1 MFPVHARSFGLVY
14 AVDLYRQKHTWSA
27 QDIRNINIYAGPAV
41 LDSDNWITEL
51 QNLAVDI

>member
-27 QDIRNINIYAGPAV
+27 QDIRNITIYAGPAV